1 LSDEKKL
8 IDGLKKRKR
17 GTLEKIIEIYTPYV
31 SAIVYNVIGS
41 SMTKEDIEEAVSDTF
56 VSLWKHSGN
65 LDIQKGNIR
74 TYLGATARNIAK
86 NKLRKA
92 YIHYELDE
100 NTASVNT
107 IEENFEH
114 KESQRSMADLIAS
127 LGEPDNEIFFRYYY
141 YEERISQIS
150 MAMGMSVSAVKTRL
164 SRGRKKLREIILK
177 GGTANE

>member
-1 LSDEKKL
+1 MADEKKL

-86 NKLRKA
+86 K
-92 YIHYELDE
+92 
-100 NTASVNT
+100 
-107 IEENFEH
+107 
-114 KESQRSMADLIAS
+114 
-127 LGEPDNEIFFRYYY
+127 
-141 YEERISQIS
+141 
-150 MAMGMSVSAVKTRL
+150 
-164 SRGRKKLREIILK
+164 
-177 GGTANE
+177 